1 MKKIKSNIVNINH
14 INESNSCAIVPGYNN
29 RKKNKKLKQ
38 LPKSKGNCFFSS
50 GVSYNLINF
59 IYRAV
64 VHLGLKNKKF
74 IFSRGAVKKN
84 NISVVHAV
92 GVRELDW
99 DVGISIRIPHKLNY
113 NDITRLLI
121 GNEEHELKIMELIIL
136 SALLRFSYP
145 NKKIKWYSDMA
156 AIIISKGWHYFESII
171 SSKDYCSK

>member
-1 MKKIKSNIVNINH
+1 MNKIQSNIVNINH
-14 INESNSCAIVPGYNN
+14 IDTSNRCAIVPGYNN

-50 GVSYNLINF
+50 GVSHNLINF

-84 NISVVHAV
+84 NISVVNAV

-99 DVGISIRIPHKLNY
+99 DVGISIRIPHKLSY
-113 NDITRLLI
+113 NNTTRLVI
-121 GNEEHELKIMELIIL
+121 GKEEHELKIMDLIVL
-136 SALLRFSYP
+136 SALLRFSHP
-145 NKKIKWYSDMA
+145 NKKIKWYTDMA
-156 AIIISKGWHYFESII
+156 AIIIAKGWHHFESII
-171 SSKDYCSK
+171 SSKDYCTK